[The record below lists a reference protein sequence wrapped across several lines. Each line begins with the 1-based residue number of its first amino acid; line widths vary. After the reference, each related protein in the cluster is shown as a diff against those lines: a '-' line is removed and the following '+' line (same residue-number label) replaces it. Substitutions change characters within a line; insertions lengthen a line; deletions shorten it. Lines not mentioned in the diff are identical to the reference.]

1 MRELKPIIA
10 KNLAAL
16 RQARGMTQLELAEQ
30 LNYSDK
36 AVSKWER
43 GESLPDIAVLTEIAA
58 IFDVTLD
65 YFVSETHSSPPR
77 PRSRVRYWVLTLIT
91 MAGVW
96 VLAFLAFAVLRLT
109 VPDSPFHWLVFLYT
123 VPVSLILWLIFNSLW
138 FTPRRNYYIISLLM
152 WSVLVC
158 IHLSLLPF
166 GIHIENFYLLG
177 IPGQIIIVLTAY
189 LCRPKPIKTEETD

>member
-1 MRELKPIIA
+1 MRDIKPVVA
-10 KNLAAL
+10 KNLTSL

-36 AVSKWER
+36 TVSKWER
-43 GESLPDIAVLTEIAA
+43 GESLPDVAVLAEIAA

-65 YFVSETHSSPPR
+65 YFVKETHQSPPK
-77 PRSRVRYWVLTLIT
+77 PRSRVRYWVLVLIT
-91 MAGVW
+91 VAAVW
-96 VLAFLAFAVLRLT
+96 VLALSAFAVLRMSA
-109 VPDSPFHWLVFLYT
+109 PDSPFHWLAFLYT

-138 FTPRRNYYIISLLM
+138 FTPRLNYVIISLLM
-152 WSVLVC
+152 WSALLC